1 MKLGNLFSDITE
13 ELIIAL
19 INEALSSHRSVNL
32 CSCERHIS
40 LKGEHCSASSSEVWG
55 AYKR

>member
-19 INEALSSHRSVNL
+19 INEALSSSRSVNL
-32 CSCERHIS
+32 SSCERHIS